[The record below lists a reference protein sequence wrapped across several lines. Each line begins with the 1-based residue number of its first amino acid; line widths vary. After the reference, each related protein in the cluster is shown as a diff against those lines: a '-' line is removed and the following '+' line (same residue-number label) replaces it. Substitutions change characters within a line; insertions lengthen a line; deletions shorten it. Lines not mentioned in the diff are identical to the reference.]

1 MSLLN
6 VSRVIALIAVIILL
20 NLVFFLGFLFAVFG
34 FIRLFEFAIIGLN
47 FVLGGLT
54 LKAALLTRRPGVL
67 TGLEIIIY
75 GVASLSA
82 WFVIN
87 SLALL
92 PAGLILL
99 AGGLYM
105 AGVNRPRPQRPP
117 YYR

>member
-1 MSLLN
+1 MVYKT
-6 VSRVIALIAVIILL
+6 VSQVLAVVGVVILL

-54 LKAALLTRRPGVL
+54 LKAALLTKRPTTL

-75 GVASLSA
+75 GLASLSS
-82 WFVIN
+82 WFVVN
-87 SLALL
+87 SLVLL
-92 PAGLILL
+92 PAGIIVL
-99 AGGLYM
+99 AGAFYM
-105 AGVNRPRPQRPP
+105 AGANQPRPQRPP